1 MNHNIHNIETAPD
14 AAKPLLESAQKAFGF
29 LPNLL
34 GVLAA
39 SPATLE
45 AYLTLNKLLGETSLT
60 PVEQQVAILA
70 ISAENDC
77 HYCMAAHSVV
87 GKMTGVS
94 EADIQSLRN
103 ETPIADAKLEA
114 LRDFAK
120 TLVAKRGWADES
132 DMEAFF
138 SAGYTRQSALD
149 VVLAVSFKIISNYT
163 NHIFDTPLDD
173 AFAKQAWQKPERVI
187 A

>member
-1 MNHNIHNIETAPD
+1 M
-14 AAKPLLESAQKAFGF
+14 
-29 LPNLL
+29 
-34 GVLAA
+34 
-39 SPATLE
+39 
-45 AYLTLNKLLGETSLT
+45 
-60 PVEQQVAILA
+60 AILA

-114 LRDFAK
+114 LRSFAK

-138 SAGYTRQSALD
+138 
-149 VVLAVSFKIISNYT
+149 VLV
-163 NHIFDTPLDD
+163 D
-173 AFAKQAWQKPERVI
+173 
-187 A
+187 